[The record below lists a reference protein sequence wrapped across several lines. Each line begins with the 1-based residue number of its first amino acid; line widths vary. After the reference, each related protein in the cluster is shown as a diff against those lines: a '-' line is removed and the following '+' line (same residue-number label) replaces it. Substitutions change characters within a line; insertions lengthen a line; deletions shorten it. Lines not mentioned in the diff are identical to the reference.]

1 LITNALKYAYP
12 DDPDGEI
19 RVRLR
24 RKDGGR
30 LLLAVEDDG
39 VGWAG
44 VGQPKGTGIGSRVI
58 NAMATNL
65 QSAVSYDHVHKGTRV
80 TLEFAG

>member
-1 LITNALKYAYP
+1 
-12 DDPDGEI
+12 
-19 RVRLR
+19 VRLT
-24 RKDGGR
+24 RKDSGR

-44 VGQPKGTGIGSRVI
+44 IGQTKGTGVGSRVV

-65 QSAVSYDHVHKGTRV
+65 QSAVNYDQVHKGTRV
-80 TLEFAG
+80 TIEFAG